1 MYLKS
6 VKLNKINSMK
16 TKIFLFIALIISVL
30 VNAQERTITGKV
42 TDETGAGLP
51 GVIVQIKK
59 SNVGVT
65 TDSLGKFSI
74 NVKNSDKILIFSF
87 VGYAHSEATIGNKTI
102 MLITMKADSKAL
114 EEVVV
119 TGYGVQKKKDFTGS
133 TSVLKSEESKAN
145 IKMVAPLLQ
154 GKSAG
159 IMIRGTNAPPQNYPQ
174 PAAHLEYDTEHNNSE
189 EYKSEKEIGFKATDK
204 DPQTTFSIDVDRA
217 AYSNVRRFINNGQM
231 PPKDAVRIEEMI
243 NYFDY
248 NYAQPKGKD
257 PINIETEISDSPWNK
272 GLKILHIGLQ
282 AKTIPTDNLPASNLV
297 FLIDVSGS
305 MNEINRLPLVK
316 TAFKLL
322 TDQLREQDHVS
333 IVVYAGAAGLVLP
346 PTSGKDKTKIKDAL
360 DNLSAGGSTAGGAGI
375 ELAYKTALENFVK
388 GGNNRV
394 ILATDGDFN
403 VGISSDGDLEKLVE
417 NKRKSGIFLSVLGF
431 GMGNYKDSK
440 METLSDKGNGN
451 YAYIDNLSEAEK
463 VFVKEFGGTLFTVAK
478 DVKLQLEF
486 NPKYVKAY
494 RLIGYENRA
503 LANEDFKNDVK
514 DAGEMGSG
522 HTVTAIYE
530 IIPSGVESSFLPD
543 KLKYQ
548 QFTQT
553 FMGSNSE
560 EVCTVK
566 IRYKQPDADK
576 SVQMEEIVKD
586 THVALEKT
594 SENFRF
600 SVAVAEFGLL
610 LRSSDFKGSANY
622 EQVINLAKN
631 AFGKDSEGYRAE
643 FLKLVKTTKLL
654 DKTTNREVAKGE
666 E

>member
-1 MYLKS
+1 
-6 VKLNKINSMK
+6 MK
-16 TKIFLFIALIISVL
+16 TKILLFIALIISVL
-30 VNAQERTITGKV
+30 VNAQERTISGKI
-42 TDETGAGLP
+42 TDNSGSVVAGVNVSIKGKSQGTTSDLNGRYSIKVSTKGAVLQFAFIGY
-51 GVIVQIKK
+51 ITQ
-59 SNVGVT
+59 
-65 TDSLGKFSI
+65 
-74 NVKNSDKILIFSF
+74 NVK
-87 VGYAHSEATIGNKTI
+87 IGKKDTLN
-102 MLITMKADSKAL
+102 ITLKDDVQKL

-119 TGYGVQKKKDFTGS
+119 STYEIQGRVAGVQVDKKSKIRA
-133 TSVLKSEESKAN
+133 TSSSSMGYDVHS
-145 IKMVAPLLQ
+145 MPAPQ
-154 GKSAG
+154 
-159 IMIRGTNAPPQNYPQ
+159 MPPRMAPEAVSDN
-174 PAAHLEYDTEHNNSE
+174 E

-204 DPQTTFSIDVDRA
+204 DPQTTFSVDVDRA
-217 AYSNVRRFINNGQM
+217 AYTNVRRFINNGQM

-282 AKTIPTDNLPASNLV
+282 AKTISTENLPASNLV

-305 MNEINRLPLVK
+305 MSDYNKLPLVK

-322 TDQLREQDHVS
+322 TDQLREQDHVA
-333 IVVYAGAAGLVLP
+333 ILVYAGAAGMVLP
-346 PTSGKDKTKIKDAL
+346 PTSGKDKNKIKDAL

-388 GGNNRV
+388 NGNNRV

-403 VGISSDGDLEKLVE
+403 MGISSNGDLEALVE

-530 IIPSGVESSFLPD
+530 IIPAGIESNFLPD

-566 IRYKQPDADK
+566 IRYKLPNADK
-576 SVQMEEIVKD
+576 SVQMEEVVKD

-600 SVAVAEFGLL
+600 SIAVAEFGLL
-610 LRSSDFKGSANY
+610 LRESDFKGSANY

-631 AFGKDSEGYRAE
+631 SFGKDLDGYRAE
-643 FLKLVKTTKLL
+643 FLKLVKTTNLL
-654 DKTTNREVAKGE
+654 SKTSNREVVKGE

>member
-1 MYLKS
+1 
-6 VKLNKINSMK
+6 MK
-16 TKIFLFIALIISVL
+16 AKIFLFIALIISVL

-42 TDETGAGLP
+42 TDEFGTALP
-51 GVIVQIKK
+51 GALIKIK
-59 SNVGVT
+59 ERNAGVT
-65 TDSLGKFSI
+65 TDSLGRFSI
-74 NVKNSDKILIFSF
+74 NVKKSDKTLVFSF
-87 VGYAHSEATIGNKTI
+87 VGYALSEIEIGAKTI
-102 MLITMKADSKAL
+102 ILVTMKPDTKAL

-119 TGYGVQKKKDFTGS
+119 TGYGTQMKRDMTGAI
-133 TSVLKSEESKAN
+133 SVMQPQQQPGKA
-145 IKMVAPLLQ
+145 
-154 GKSAG
+154 AG
-159 IMIRGTNAPPQNYPQ
+159 IRIRGTNATPQNYP
-174 PAAHLEYDTEHNNSE
+174 ALSMAYDTDHSNSE

-217 AYSNVRRFINNGQM
+217 AYTNVRRFIMQNGQL

-305 MNEINRLPLVK
+305 MNDQNKLPLVK

-322 TDQLREQDHVS
+322 VDQLREQDHVS

-346 PTSGKDKTKIKDAL
+346 PTSGKEKNKIKDAL
-360 DNLSAGGSTAGGAGI
+360 ENLSAGGSTAGGAGI
-375 ELAYKTALENFVK
+375 ELAYKTAMDNFVK

-403 VGISSDGDLEKLVE
+403 VGVSSSEGLEKLVE
-417 NKRKSGIFLSVLGF
+417 TKRKSGIFLSVLGF

-451 YAYIDNLSEAEK
+451 YAYIDNLLEAEK

-503 LANEDFKNDVK
+503 LANEDFKNDAK

-530 IIPSGVESSFLPD
+530 IIPAGVESAFLPD

-548 QFTQT
+548 QFTNT
-553 FMGSNSE
+553 IAGTNSN

-566 IRYKQPDADK
+566 IRYKQPDSDK
-576 SVQMEEIVKD
+576 SVQMEEVVKD
-586 THVALEKT
+586 THTTIEKT

-610 LRSSDFKGSANY
+610 LRNSDFKGSANF
-622 EQVINLAKN
+622 EQVIDLGKSSI
-631 AFGKDSEGYRAE
+631 GKDSEGYRAE
-643 FLKLVKTTKLL
+643 FLKLVKTAKLL
-654 DKTTNREVAKGE
+654 DKTSERLSVKE
-666 E
+666 

>member
-1 MYLKS
+1 
-6 VKLNKINSMK
+6 MK
-16 TKIFLFIALIISVL
+16 AKIFLFIALIISVL

-42 TDETGAGLP
+42 TDETGNTLP
-51 GVIVQIKK
+51 GALIKIK
-59 SNVGVT
+59 ERNAGVT
-65 TDSLGKFSI
+65 TDSLGRFSI
-74 NVKNSDKILIFSF
+74 NVKKSDKTLVFSF
-87 VGYAHSEATIGNKTI
+87 VGYTLSEIEIGAKTI
-102 MLITMKADSKAL
+102 ILVTMKPDTKAL

-119 TGYGVQKKKDFTGS
+119 TGYGTQMKRDMTGAI
-133 TSVLKSEESKAN
+133 SVMQPQQQPGKA
-145 IKMVAPLLQ
+145 
-154 GKSAG
+154 AG
-159 IMIRGTNAPPQNYPQ
+159 IRIRGTNATPQNYPA
-174 PAAHLEYDTEHNNSE
+174 PSMAYDTEHSNSE

-217 AYSNVRRFINNGQM
+217 AYTNIRRFIMQNGQL

-305 MNEINRLPLVK
+305 MNDQNKLPLVK

-322 TDQLREQDHVS
+322 VDQLREQDHVS

-346 PTSGKDKTKIKDAL
+346 PTSGKEKNKIKDAL
-360 DNLSAGGSTAGGAGI
+360 ENLSAGGSTAGGAGI
-375 ELAYKTALENFVK
+375 ELAYKTAMDNFVK

-403 VGISSDGDLEKLVE
+403 VGVSSSEGLEKLVE
-417 NKRKSGIFLSVLGF
+417 TKRKSGIFLSVLGF

-451 YAYIDNLSEAEK
+451 YAYIDNLLEAEK

-503 LANEDFKNDVK
+503 LANEDFKNDAK

-530 IIPSGVESSFLPD
+530 IIPAGVESAFLPD

-548 QFTQT
+548 QFTNT
-553 FMGSNSE
+553 IAGTNSN

-566 IRYKQPDADK
+566 IRYKQPDSDK
-576 SVQMEEIVKD
+576 SVQMEEVVKD
-586 THVALEKT
+586 THTTIEKT

-610 LRSSDFKGSANY
+610 LRNSDFKGSANF
-622 EQVINLAKN
+622 EQVIDLGKSSI
-631 AFGKDSEGYRAE
+631 GKDSEGYRAE
-643 FLKLVKTTKLL
+643 FLKLVKTAKLL
-654 DKTTNREVAKGE
+654 DKTSERLSVKE
-666 E
+666 

>member
-1 MYLKS
+1 
-6 VKLNKINSMK
+6 MK
-16 TKIFLFIALIISVL
+16 TKILLFITLIISVL
-30 VNAQERTITGKV
+30 ANAQKRTI
-42 TDETGAGLP
+42 
-51 GVIVQIKK
+51 
-59 SNVGVT
+59 
-65 TDSLGKFSI
+65 LGKITDNSGSAVAGVNVLIKGTSQGTTSDLNGKYSI
-74 NVKNSDKILIFSF
+74 KVSNKGAILQFTFIGYFTQNVK
-87 VGYAHSEATIGNKTI
+87 IGKKDTLN
-102 MLITMKADSKAL
+102 ITLKEDVQKL

-119 TGYGVQKKKDFTGS
+119 VGYGT
-133 TSVLKSEESKAN
+133 N
-145 IKMVAPLLQ
+145 IQ
-154 GKSAG
+154 GKVAG
-159 IMIRGTNAPPQNYPQ
+159 VQVDKKSKIRGTSSPSMGYDLHSMPAPVMPPRMA
-174 PAAHLEYDTEHNNSE
+174 PEATSDHE
-189 EYKSEKEIGFKATDK
+189 EYKSEKEISFKATDK

-217 AYSNVRRFINNGQM
+217 AYTNIRRFIMQNGQL

-282 AKTIPTDNLPASNLV
+282 AKTISTENLPASNLV

-305 MNEINRLPLVK
+305 MSDYNKLPLVK

-322 TDQLREQDHVS
+322 TDQLREQDHVA

-346 PTSGKDKTKIKDAL
+346 PTAGKDKNKIKDAL

-375 ELAYKTALENFVK
+375 ELAYKTALDNFVK

-403 VGISSDGDLEKLVE
+403 VGVSNSGDLETLVE

-440 METLSDKGNGN
+440 MEILSDKGNGN
-451 YAYIDNLSEAEK
+451 YAYIDNLLEAEK
-463 VFVKEFGGTLFTVAK
+463 VFIKEFGGTLFTVAK

-494 RLIGYENRA
+494 RLIGYENRV
-503 LANEDFKNDVK
+503 LANEDFKNDAK

-530 IIPSGVESSFLPD
+530 IIPAGVESIFLPD
-543 KLKYQ
+543 KLKYK
-548 QFTQT
+548 QFTNT
-553 FMGSNSE
+553 TAGSNSE

-576 SVQMEEIVKD
+576 SVQMEEVVKD

-610 LRSSDFKGSANY
+610 LRNSDFKGSSNY

-643 FLKLVKTTKLL
+643 FLKLVKTAKLL
-654 DKTTNREVAKGE
+654 DKTGNREVAKGE

>member
-1 MYLKS
+1 
-6 VKLNKINSMK
+6 MK
-16 TKIFLFIALIISVL
+16 TKILLCIALIVSVL

-42 TDETGAGLP
+42 TDETGSSMP
-51 GVIVQIKK
+51 GVVVKIKER
-59 SNVGVT
+59 NVGVM

-74 NVKNSDKILIFSF
+74 NIKNTDKILMFSF
-87 VGYAHSEATIGNKTI
+87 VGYLHSEIKIDNKT
-102 MLITMKADSKAL
+102 LILVTMQADSKAL
-114 EEVVV
+114 DEVVV
-119 TGYGVQKKKDFTGS
+119 IGYGTLKKKDFTGAIS
-133 TSVLKSEESKAN
+133 EMKSQPNGSK
-145 IKMVAPLLQ
+145 IKMEAPLLQ
-154 GKSAG
+154 GRMPG
-159 IMIRGTNAPPQNYPQ
+159 ISIRGTSSAPQNYP
-174 PAAHLEYDTEHNNSE
+174 HSLVEYDTQNNNSE

-217 AYSNVRRFINNGQM
+217 AYTNVRRFINNGQM
-231 PPKDAVRIEEMI
+231 PPKDAIRIEEMI

-248 NYAQPKGKD
+248 NYAQPKGKE
-257 PINIETEISDSPWNK
+257 PVNIETEISDSPWNK

-305 MNEINRLPLVK
+305 MSESNKLPLVK
-316 TAFKLL
+316 SAFKLL
-322 TDQLREQDHVS
+322 TDQLREQDHVA

-403 VGISSDGDLEKLVE
+403 VGVSSIESLEKLVE

-440 METLSDKGNGN
+440 METISDKGNGN

-503 LANEDFKNDVK
+503 LANEDFKNDAK

-530 IIPSGVESSFLPD
+530 IIPAGIESSFLPD

-553 FMGSNSE
+553 FMGSISE

-566 IRYKQPDADK
+566 IRYKQPDSDK
-576 SVQMEEIVKD
+576 SVQIEEVVKD
-586 THVALEKT
+586 THITLEKT

-600 SVAVAEFGLL
+600 SAAVASFGLL
-610 LRSSDFKGSANY
+610 LRNSDFKGSANY
-622 EQVINLAKN
+622 EQVVNLAKN

-654 DKTTNREVAKGE
+654 DKTNHRELAKGNE
-666 E
+666 

>member
-1 MYLKS
+1 
-6 VKLNKINSMK
+6 MK
-16 TKIFLFIALIISVL
+16 AKIFLAIALIISVL

-42 TDETGAGLP
+42 TDETGTALP
-51 GVIVQIKK
+51 GVNISIKK
-59 SNVGVT
+59 FNSGVT
-65 TDSLGKFSI
+65 TDNNGAYSIKAKTNDFLVFAFVGYVSSEIKIKTKDSI
-74 NVKNSDKILIFSF
+74 NVVLKEDIKSLQ
-87 VGYAHSEATIGNKTI
+87 
-102 MLITMKADSKAL
+102 
-114 EEVVV
+114 EVTVID
-119 TGYGVQKKKDFTGS
+119 YGVQKRKDVTGS
-133 TSVLKSEESKAN
+133 VAVMSPSNSEA
-145 IKMVAPLLQ
+145 
-154 GKSAG
+154 
-159 IMIRGTNAPPQNYPQ
+159 IRNRGNAPATKAYGGTYMPAPMPQSDYQSN
-174 PAAHLEYDTEHNNSE
+174 TE

-217 AYSNVRRFINNGQM
+217 AYTNVRRFIMQNGQL

-248 NYAQPKGKD
+248 NYAQPKGKN

-272 GLKILHIGLQ
+272 GLRILHIGLQ

-305 MNEINRLPLVK
+305 MNDPNKLPLVK

-322 TDQLREQDHVS
+322 VDQLREQDYVS

-346 PTSGKDKTKIKDAL
+346 PTSGKEKNKIKNAL
-360 DNLSAGGSTAGGAGI
+360 ENLSAGGSTAGGAGI
-375 ELAYKTALENFVK
+375 ELAYKTAIDNFVK
-388 GGNNRV
+388 NGNNRV

-403 VGISSDGDLEKLVE
+403 VGVSSSEGLEKLVE
-417 NKRKSGIFLSVLGF
+417 TKRKSGIFLSVLGF

-451 YAYIDNLSEAEK
+451 YAYIDNLLEAEK

-503 LANEDFKNDVK
+503 LANEDFKNDTK

-530 IIPSGVESSFLPD
+530 IIPAGVESTFLPD

-548 QFTQT
+548 QFNSTIV
-553 FMGSNSE
+553 GVNSN

-566 IRYKQPDADK
+566 IRYKQSDADK
-576 SVQMEEIVKD
+576 SVQMEELVKD
-586 THVALEKT
+586 THTALEKT

-600 SVAVAEFGLL
+600 SVAVAELGLL
-610 LRSSDFKGSANY
+610 LRGSDFKGSANY
-622 EQVINLAKN
+622 EQVIDLTKN
-631 AFGKDSEGYRAE
+631 AVGKDLEGYRAE
-643 FLKLVKTTKLL
+643 FLKLVKTAKLL
-654 DKTTNREVAKGE
+654 DKTAERMVKVDGRE
-666 E
+666 

>member
-1 MYLKS
+1 MESASSIQNIKIKNMKA
-6 VKLNKINSMK
+6 KL
-16 TKIFLFIALIISVL
+16 FLLLALIFSIS
-30 VNAQERTITGKV
+30 VNAQERIISGKV
-42 TDETGAGLP
+42 IDETGSAIP
-51 GVIVQIKK
+51 GVNISVKETSQTTVSDVNGKYSIKVATK
-59 SNVGVT
+59 
-65 TDSLGKFSI
+65 DA
-74 NVKNSDKILIFSF
+74 ILQFSF
-87 VGYAHSEATIGNKTI
+87 VGFVTQNIKVKEKKTI
-102 MLITMKADSKAL
+102 NVTLKEDIKSLQEVIVSGNDVMMQGRVAGVSVSSNVKTKA
-114 EEVVV
+114 
-119 TGYGVQKKKDFTGS
+119 
-133 TSVLKSEESKAN
+133 
-145 IKMVAPLLQ
+145 KMSAAGGTYATHMMPAP
-154 GKSAG
+154 A
-159 IMIRGTNAPPQNYPQ
+159 MPPRMAPEAISDN
-174 PAAHLEYDTEHNNSE
+174 E
-189 EYKSEKEIGFKATDK
+189 EYKDEKEIGFKATDK

-217 AYSNVRRFINNGQM
+217 AYTNVRRFIMQNGQL
-231 PPKDAVRIEEMI
+231 PPKEAVRIEEMI

-282 AKTIPTDNLPASNLV
+282 VKTIPTDNLPASNLV

-305 MNEINRLPLVK
+305 MSDPNKLPLVK

-322 TDQLREQDHVS
+322 TDQLREKDKVA
-333 IVVYAGAAGLVLP
+333 IVVYAGAAGLLLP
-346 PTSGKDKTKIKDAL
+346 PTSGKEKNKIKDAL

-375 ELAYKTALENFVK
+375 ELAYKTAFENFVK
-388 GGNNRV
+388 DGNNRV

-403 VGISSDGDLEKLVE
+403 VGVSSNDDLEKLIE
-417 NKRKSGIFLSVLGF
+417 NKRKSGILLSVLGF

-451 YAYIDNLSEAEK
+451 YAYIDNLLEAEK

-503 LANEDFKNDVK
+503 LANEDFKNDLK

-530 IIPSGVESSFLPD
+530 IIPAGVESAFLPD

-548 QFTQT
+548 QLTNT
-553 FMGSNSE
+553 VVGTNSN

-566 IRYKQPDADK
+566 IRYKQPDEDK
-576 SVQMEEIVKD
+576 SVQMETVVKD
-586 THVALEKT
+586 TNNALDKT

-610 LRSSDFKGSANY
+610 LRNSDFKGSANY
-622 EQVINLAKN
+622 EQIENLAKN
-631 AFGKDSEGYRAE
+631 AIGRDSEGYRAE
-643 FLKLVKTTKLL
+643 FLRLVKTAKLL
-654 DKTTNREVAKGE
+654 DKTENREVANKDNK
-666 E
+666 

>member
-1 MYLKS
+1 MESASSIQNIKIKNMKA
-6 VKLNKINSMK
+6 KL
-16 TKIFLFIALIISVL
+16 FLLLALIFSIS
-30 VNAQERTITGKV
+30 VNAQERIISGKV
-42 TDETGAGLP
+42 IDETGSAIP
-51 GVIVQIKK
+51 GVNISVKETSQTTVSDVNGKYSIKVATK
-59 SNVGVT
+59 
-65 TDSLGKFSI
+65 DA
-74 NVKNSDKILIFSF
+74 ILQFSF
-87 VGYAHSEATIGNKTI
+87 VGFVTQNIKVKEKKTI
-102 MLITMKADSKAL
+102 NVTLKEDIKSLQEVIVSGNDVMMQGRVAGVSVSSNVKTKA
-114 EEVVV
+114 
-119 TGYGVQKKKDFTGS
+119 
-133 TSVLKSEESKAN
+133 
-145 IKMVAPLLQ
+145 KMSAAGGTYATHMMPAP
-154 GKSAG
+154 A
-159 IMIRGTNAPPQNYPQ
+159 MPPRMAPEAISDN
-174 PAAHLEYDTEHNNSE
+174 E
-189 EYKSEKEIGFKATDK
+189 EYKDEKEIGFKATDK

-217 AYSNVRRFINNGQM
+217 AYTNVRRFIMQNGQL
-231 PPKDAVRIEEMI
+231 PPKEAVRIEEMI

-282 AKTIPTDNLPASNLV
+282 VKTIPTDNLPASNLV

-305 MNEINRLPLVK
+305 MSDPNKLPLVK

-322 TDQLREQDHVS
+322 TDQLREKDKVA
-333 IVVYAGAAGLVLP
+333 IVVYAGAAGLLLP
-346 PTSGKDKTKIKDAL
+346 PTSGKEKNKIKDAL

-375 ELAYKTALENFVK
+375 ELAYKTAFENFVK
-388 GGNNRV
+388 DGNNRV

-403 VGISSDGDLEKLVE
+403 VGVSSNDDLEKLVE

-451 YAYIDNLSEAEK
+451 YAYIDNLLEAEK

-503 LANEDFKNDVK
+503 LANEDFKNDLK

-530 IIPSGVESSFLPD
+530 IIPAGVESAFLPD

-548 QFTQT
+548 QLTNT
-553 FMGSNSE
+553 VVGTNSN

-566 IRYKQPDADK
+566 IRYKQPDEDK
-576 SVQMEEIVKD
+576 SVQMETVVKD
-586 THVALEKT
+586 TNNALDKT

-622 EQVINLAKN
+622 EQIENLAKN
-631 AFGKDSEGYRAE
+631 AIGRDSEGYRAE
-643 FLKLVKTTKLL
+643 FLRLVKTAKLL
-654 DKTTNREVAKGE
+654 DKTENLEVANKDNK
-666 E
+666 

>member
-1 MYLKS
+1 MESQTSLHHVCKKCN
-6 VKLNKINSMK
+6 KLNKINSMK
-16 TKIFLFIALIISVL
+16 TKIFLFIALIISFL

-42 TDETGAGLP
+42 TDETGAGIP
-51 GVIVQIKK
+51 GVSVQIKK
-59 SNVGVT
+59 TNRGVS
-65 TDSLGKFSI
+65 TDSNGFYSIKIKDSDKVLIFNYVGYEKQEVKIGSKNLI
-74 NVKNSDKILIFSF
+74 NV
-87 VGYAHSEATIGNKTI
+87 V
-102 MLITMKADSKAL
+102 MKPSMQAL
-114 EEVVV
+114 DEVVV
-119 TGYGVQKKKDFTGS
+119 SDYNIEKKEVYSNSAPMTQPSGQPIRIRGIASK
-133 TSVLKSEESKAN
+133 SKAYEST
-145 IKMVAPLLQ
+145 PYP
-154 GKSAG
+154 
-159 IMIRGTNAPPQNYPQ
+159 TPPMYY
-174 PAAHLEYDTEHNNSE
+174 EKDNNSE

-217 AYSNVRRFINNGQM
+217 AYTNIRRFINNGQM

-248 NYAQPKGKD
+248 NYAQPKGKE

-305 MNEINRLPLVK
+305 MSDPNKLPLVK

-322 TDQLREQDHVS
+322 TDQLREQDHVA

-388 GGNNRV
+388 NGNNRV

-403 VGISSDGDLEKLVE
+403 VGVSSSGDLEKLVE

-503 LANEDFKNDVK
+503 LANEDFKNDAK

-522 HTVTAIYE
+522 HTVTALYE
-530 IIPSGVESSFLPD
+530 IIPAGVESSFLPD

-576 SVQMEEIVKD
+576 SIQLEEVVKD

-600 SVAVAEFGLL
+600 SAAVAEFGLL
-610 LRSSDFKGSANY
+610 LRGSDFKGSANY

-654 DKTTNREVAKGE
+654 DKTNNRAVAKVE

>member
-1 MYLKS
+1 
-6 VKLNKINSMK
+6 MK

-30 VNAQERTITGKV
+30 ANAQERTITGKITDNSGSVIAGVSVLIKGTSQGTTSDLNGKYSIKVNAKGAILQFAFIGYV
-42 TDETGAGLP
+42 TQNIKIGTKDTLNITLKEDIQKLEEIIVRDGTPIQGKVAG
-51 GVIVQIKK
+51 VQ
-59 SNVGVT
+59 V
-65 TDSLGKFSI
+65 D
-74 NVKNSDKILIFSF
+74 KNSK
-87 VGYAHSEATIGNKTI
+87 
-102 MLITMKADSKAL
+102 
-114 EEVVV
+114 
-119 TGYGVQKKKDFTGS
+119 
-133 TSVLKSEESKAN
+133 
-145 IKMVAPLLQ
+145 
-154 GKSAG
+154 
-159 IMIRGTNAPPQNYPQ
+159 IRGTASPSMGYDIHSVPNYPM
-174 PAAHLEYDTEHNNSE
+174 PPRMAPEAVSDNED
-189 EYKSEKEIGFKATDK
+189 YKSEKENGFKATDK

-217 AYSNVRRFINNGQM
+217 AYTNIRRFIMQNGQL

-282 AKTIPTDNLPASNLV
+282 AKTISTDNLPASNLV

-305 MNEINRLPLVK
+305 MSDQNKLPLVK

-322 TDQLREQDHVS
+322 TDQLREQDHVA

-346 PTSGKDKTKIKDAL
+346 PTSGKDKNKIKDAL

-375 ELAYKTALENFVK
+375 ELAYKTTMENFVK
-388 GGNNRV
+388 NGNNRV

-403 VGISSDGDLEKLVE
+403 VGVSSNENLETLIE
-417 NKRKSGIFLSVLGF
+417 NKRKSGVSLSVLGF

-451 YAYIDNLSEAEK
+451 YAYIDNLLEAEK

-503 LANEDFKNDVK
+503 LANEDFKNDAK
-514 DAGEMGSG
+514 DAGDMGSG

-530 IIPSGVESSFLPD
+530 IIPAGVESSFLPD

-553 FMGSNSE
+553 SIGSNSD

-576 SVQMEEIVKD
+576 SIQMEEVVKD

-600 SVAVAEFGLL
+600 SASVAEFGLL
-610 LRSSDFKGSANY
+610 LRNSDFKGLANY
-622 EQVINLAKN
+622 EQVLNLAKN
-631 AFGKDSEGYRAE
+631 AFGKDSEGYHAE
-643 FLKLVKTTKLL
+643 FLKLVKTAKLL
-654 DKTTNREVAKGE
+654 DKTGNREMVKGE

>member
-1 MYLKS
+1 MKA
-6 VKLNKINSMK
+6 KL
-16 TKIFLFIALIISVL
+16 FLLLALIFSISL
-30 VNAQERTITGKV
+30 NAQQKIITGKI
-42 TDETGAGLP
+42 TDQTGLSIP
-51 GVIVQIKK
+51 GVSIIIKGIPTNK
-59 SNVGVT
+59 ILGTT
-65 TDSLGKFSI
+65 TDSKGQYTLKVNKNDTLQFSMVGYLIQKIKIGTTNTI
-74 NVKNSDKILIFSF
+74 NVTLI
-87 VGYAHSEATIGNKTI
+87 
-102 MLITMKADSKAL
+102 ADTQHL

-119 TGYGVQKKKDFTGS
+119 VGYATHRKKDMTGAIAVIQPNTKSSKNKAKEVLAGGSYGVYS
-133 TSVLKSEESKAN
+133 
-145 IKMVAPLLQ
+145 MPAP
-154 GKSAG
+154 S
-159 IMIRGTNAPPQNYPQ
+159 MPPRMAPEAIADN
-174 PAAHLEYDTEHNNSE
+174 E
-189 EYKSEKEIGFKATDK
+189 EYKAEKEIGFKATDK

-217 AYSNVRRFINNGQM
+217 AYTNVRRFIMQNGQL

-257 PINIETEISDSPWNK
+257 PINVETEVSDSPWNK

-305 MNEINRLPLVK
+305 MSDPNKLPLVK

-322 TDQLREQDHVS
+322 TDQLREKDKVA

-346 PTSGKDKTKIKDAL
+346 PTSGKEKNKIKDAL

-375 ELAYKTALENFVK
+375 ELAYKTAFENFVK
-388 GGNNRV
+388 DGNNRV

-403 VGISSDGDLEKLVE
+403 VGVSSNDDLEKLVE

-440 METLSDKGNGN
+440 MEILSDKGNGN
-451 YAYIDNLSEAEK
+451 YAYIDNLLEAEK

-503 LANEDFKNDVK
+503 LANEDFKNDAK

-530 IIPSGVESSFLPD
+530 IIPAGVESAFLPD

-548 QFTQT
+548 QLTNT
-553 FMGSNSE
+553 VVGTNSN

-566 IRYKQPDADK
+566 IRYKQPDEDK
-576 SVQMEEIVKD
+576 SVQMETVVKD
-586 THVALEKT
+586 INNAIDKT

-610 LRSSDFKGSANY
+610 LRNSDFKGSANY
-622 EQVINLAKN
+622 EQIENLAKN
-631 AFGKDSEGYRAE
+631 AIGKDSEGYRAE
-643 FLKLVKTTKLL
+643 FLRLVKTAKLL
-654 DKTTNREVAKGE
+654 DKTENREVAKKSDE
-666 E
+666 

>member
-1 MYLKS
+1 
-6 VKLNKINSMK
+6 MK
-16 TKIFLFIALIISVL
+16 TKILLFIALIISVL
-30 VNAQERTITGKV
+30 VNAQERTISGKI
-42 TDETGAGLP
+42 TDNSGSVVAGVNVSIKGKSQGTTSDLNGRYSIKVSTKGAVLQFAFIGY
-51 GVIVQIKK
+51 ITQ
-59 SNVGVT
+59 
-65 TDSLGKFSI
+65 
-74 NVKNSDKILIFSF
+74 NVK
-87 VGYAHSEATIGNKTI
+87 IGKKDTLN
-102 MLITMKADSKAL
+102 ITLKDDVQKL

-119 TGYGVQKKKDFTGS
+119 STYEIQGRVAGVQVDKKSKIRA
-133 TSVLKSEESKAN
+133 TSSSSMGYDVHS
-145 IKMVAPLLQ
+145 MPAPQ
-154 GKSAG
+154 
-159 IMIRGTNAPPQNYPQ
+159 MPPRMAPEAVSDN
-174 PAAHLEYDTEHNNSE
+174 E

-204 DPQTTFSIDVDRA
+204 DPQTTFSVDVDRA
-217 AYSNVRRFINNGQM
+217 AYTNVRRFINNGQM

-248 NYAQPKGKD
+248 NYAQPKGKNL
-257 PINIETEISDSPWNK
+257 INIETEISDSPWNK

-282 AKTIPTDNLPASNLV
+282 AKTISTENLPASNLV

-305 MNEINRLPLVK
+305 MSDYNKLPLVK

-322 TDQLREQDHVS
+322 TDQLREQDHVA
-333 IVVYAGAAGLVLP
+333 ILVYAGAAGMVLP
-346 PTSGKDKTKIKDAL
+346 PTSGKDKNKIKDAL

-388 GGNNRV
+388 NGNNRV

-403 VGISSDGDLEKLVE
+403 VGISSNGDLEALVE

-530 IIPSGVESSFLPD
+530 IIPAGIESNFLPD

-566 IRYKQPDADK
+566 IRYKLPNADK
-576 SVQMEEIVKD
+576 SVQMEEVVKD

-600 SVAVAEFGLL
+600 SIAVAEFGLL
-610 LRSSDFKGSANY
+610 LRESDFKGSANY

-631 AFGKDSEGYRAE
+631 SFRKDLDGYRAE
-643 FLKLVKTTKLL
+643 FLKLVKTTNLL
-654 DKTTNREVAKGE
+654 SKTSNREVVKGE

>member
-1 MYLKS
+1 
-6 VKLNKINSMK
+6 MK

-30 VNAQERTITGKV
+30 VNAQERIISGKV
-42 TDETGAGLP
+42 TDNSGAVVA
-51 GVIVQIKK
+51 GVNVSVKGTSQVTRSDLNGKYSIKVSAK
-59 SNVGVT
+59 GTV
-65 TDSLGKFSI
+65 LQ
-74 NVKNSDKILIFSF
+74 FSF
-87 VGYAHSEATIGNKTI
+87 IGYVSQSVKVGTKDTLNITLKEDVKQLEEAVVVGYGTTIQGRV
-102 MLITMKADSKAL
+102 A
-114 EEVVV
+114 
-119 TGYGVQKKKDFTGS
+119 GVQVDKR
-133 TSVLKSEESKAN
+133 SKNLGTASPS
-145 IKMVAPLLQ
+145 MGYEVHSMPAPQ
-154 GKSAG
+154 
-159 IMIRGTNAPPQNYPQ
+159 MPPRMAPEAISDN
-174 PAAHLEYDTEHNNSE
+174 E

-217 AYSNVRRFINNGQM
+217 AYTNIRRFIMQNGQL

-282 AKTIPTDNLPASNLV
+282 AKTISTDNLPASNLV

-305 MNEINRLPLVK
+305 MSDQNKLPLVK

-322 TDQLREQDHVS
+322 TDQLREQDHVA

-346 PTSGKDKTKIKDAL
+346 STSGKEKNKIKDAL

-375 ELAYKTALENFVK
+375 ELAYKVASDNFVK

-403 VGISSDGDLEKLVE
+403 VGVSSSEGLEKLVE
-417 NKRKSGIFLSVLGF
+417 NKRKSGTFLSVLGF

-451 YAYIDNLSEAEK
+451 YAYIDNLLEAEK

-503 LANEDFKNDVK
+503 LANEDFKNDSK

-530 IIPSGVESSFLPD
+530 IIPAGVESRFLPD

-566 IRYKQPDADK
+566 IRYKQPDSDK
-576 SVQMEEIVKD
+576 SVQLEEVVKD

-600 SVAVAEFGLL
+600 SSAVAEFGLL
-610 LRSSDFKGSANY
+610 LRNSEFKGSANY
-622 EQVINLAKN
+622 EQVLNLAKN

-643 FLKLVKTTKLL
+643 FLKLVKTAKLL
-654 DKTTNREVAKGE
+654 DKTNNWDLVKGE